1 MGFIKEQMLQ
11 NSRSGEKMNGSNEL
25 FQKHRDKRIRELHE
39 RFRDF
44 KAKKIKVKK
53 KYAQAARAQIKNH
66 CF

>member
-1 MGFIKEQMLQ
+1 
-11 NSRSGEKMNGSNEL
+11 MNGSNEL

-53 KYAQAARAQIKNH
+53 KYA
-66 CF
+66 